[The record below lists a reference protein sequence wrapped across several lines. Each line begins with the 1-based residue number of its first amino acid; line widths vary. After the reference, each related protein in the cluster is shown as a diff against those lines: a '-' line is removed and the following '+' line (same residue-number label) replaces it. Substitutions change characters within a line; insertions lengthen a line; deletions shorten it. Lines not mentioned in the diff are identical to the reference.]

1 MVGVKT
7 PTKGGKIMLYTIIQS
22 INRYSPVIIRDIAD
36 ITEMIEHDPLAIVA
50 CLQLLSRCY
59 EIDNYIVND
68 FLSVY
73 REQYG
78 NYGEAI
84 VLDDLI
90 DTMVYKTDDFR
101 QELIREYL

>member
-1 MVGVKT
+1 
-7 PTKGGKIMLYTIIQS
+7 MLYTIIQS
-22 INRYSPVIIRDIAD
+22 INRYNPVIIRDVAD
-36 ITEMIEHDPLAIVA
+36 IAEMIEHDPQAVVA
-50 CLQLLSRCY
+50 CLQLLNRCC
-59 EIDNYIVND
+59 EIDSYIVKD

-73 REQYG
+73 REKYG

-90 DTMVYKTDDFR
+90 DNMVYKTDDFR

>member
-1 MVGVKT
+1 
-7 PTKGGKIMLYTIIQS
+7 MLYTIIQS

-36 ITEMIEHDPLAIVA
+36 ITEMVEHDPLAVIA
-50 CLQLLSRCY
+50 CLQLLNRCY
-59 EIDNYIVND
+59 EIDNYIIKD

-90 DTMVYKTDDFR
+90 DNMVFETDDFR
-101 QELIREYL
+101 RELLRGYNI

>member
-1 MVGVKT
+1 
-7 PTKGGKIMLYTIIQS
+7 MLYTIIQS
-22 INRYSPVIIRDIAD
+22 INRYNTVIIHD
-36 ITEMIEHDPLAIVA
+36 ITDVAEMIEQNPSAVVA
-50 CLQLLSRCY
+50 CLQLLDNCY
-59 EIDNYIVND
+59 AIDSYIVKD

-73 REQYG
+73 RERYG

-101 QELIREYL
+101 CELLREYNI